1 VSRVRRTKAP
11 RTRRPTVEGRSP
23 AKASRAR
30 RPTVEGRSPAKAPRA
45 RRPTVERRSPAKAPR
60 ARRPTVE
67 RRSPAKALRR
77 RIGIDVGGTNTD
89 AVLLDGPRVVHAVK
103 TPTTAD
109 VTAGITT
116 ALREL
121 LAQPAATPPGHPG
134 LTPAAIMIG
143 TTHFT
148 NAVVQRRDL
157 TRVAAIRI
165 GLPASASLPPFVD
178 WPDDLAALV
187 RGEVVMVE
195 GGHEYD
201 GRPIVPLDERAI
213 RDAGRRLRE
222 AGITSAAV
230 TSVFSP
236 LNAECEQRA
245 AAILR
250 EECPGLAVTQSHELG
265 RIGLLEREN
274 AALLNAALVDLARR
288 TTRAFTEALRAS
300 GLTAPLYLT
309 QNDGTVMLAA
319 TAEAFPVYSFASG
332 PTNSMRGAAFLSGLA
347 DAIVIDVGG
356 TTTDIGSLRHG
367 FPREANNVV
376 EVGGVR
382 TLFRMP
388 DLLSLGLGG
397 GSHVQGEPPAVGPR
411 SVGYRLVEQSR
422 VFGGATLTATDIAV
436 AAGLVDLGDR
446 RRVADLPAGQVT
458 AAVARMHAM
467 IEEGVDR
474 MKTDA
479 RDEPLIAVGG
489 GCFLVPERLP
499 GVSEVV
505 HVPHQAVANAVGAAI
520 AQVSGEVDQIF
531 QNLSREAALAQA
543 RRIAEQRA
551 VSAGAAAGSL
561 AVVESEDL
569 PLAYLPGNSL
579 RVRVR
584 VVGELAG
591 A

>member
-1 VSRVRRTKAP
+1 MSKP
-11 RTRRPTVEGRSP
+11 S
-23 AKASRAR
+23 
-30 RPTVEGRSPAKAPRA
+30 
-45 RRPTVERRSPAKAPR
+45 RPTVERRSPGKTSR
-60 ARRPTVE
+60 VLGPTVE

-89 AVLLDGPRVVHAVK
+89 AVLLDGARVVHAVK

-109 VTAGITT
+109 VTTGITRALQDLLRDPAVRAADAAVT
-116 ALREL
+116 AV
-121 LAQPAATPPGHPG
+121 
-134 LTPAAIMIG
+134 MIG

-178 WPDDLAALV
+178 WPEDLAALV
-187 RGEVVMVE
+187 RGEVIMVE

-201 GRPIVPLDERAI
+201 GRPIVPLDERAL
-213 RDAGRRLRE
+213 RDAGRRLRD
-222 AGITSAAV
+222 AGLTSAAV
-230 TSVFSP
+230 TAVFSP
-236 LNAECEQRA
+236 LNAECERRA

-250 EECPGLAVTQSHELG
+250 EECPELAVTQSHELG

-288 TTRAFTEALRAS
+288 TTCAFAEALRAS
-300 GLTAPLYLT
+300 GLSAPLYLT

-332 PTNSMRGAAFLSGLA
+332 PTNSMRGAAFLSGLT

-397 GSHVQGEPPAVGPR
+397 GSLVQRDPPRVGPG

-436 AAGLVDLGDR
+436 AAGLIDLGDR
-446 RRVADLPAGQVT
+446 RRVADLPAHHVE
-458 AAVARMHAM
+458 AAVAAMHAT

-479 RDEPLIAVGG
+479 GDEPLVAVGG
-489 GCFLVPERLP
+489 GCFLVPARLA
-499 GVSEVV
+499 GISEVV
-505 HVPHQAVANAVGAAI
+505 HVPHRAVANAVGAAI

-531 QNLSREAALAQA
+531 QDLSREEALSQA
-543 RRIAEQRA
+543 CRIAERRA
-551 VSAGAAAGSL
+551 VAAGAAPETL
-561 AVVESEDL
+561 TVVEREDL

-584 VVGELAG
+584 VIGDL
-591 A
+591 

>member
-1 VSRVRRTKAP
+1 
-11 RTRRPTVEGRSP
+11 
-23 AKASRAR
+23 
-30 RPTVEGRSPAKAPRA
+30 
-45 RRPTVERRSPAKAPR
+45 
-60 ARRPTVE
+60 
-67 RRSPAKALRR
+67 
-77 RIGIDVGGTNTD
+77 
-89 AVLLDGPRVVHAVK
+89 VLLDGTRVVHAVK
-103 TPTTAD
+103 TPTTPD
-109 VTAGITT
+109 VTSGITT

-121 LAQPAATPPGHPG
+121 LAGRATIGPRTVPADSAPD
-134 LTPAAIMIG
+134 AIMIG

-178 WPDDLAALV
+178 WPEDLAALV
-187 RGEVVMVE
+187 RGEVFMVD

-201 GRPIVPLDERAI
+201 GRPIVPLDERAV
-213 RDAGRRLRE
+213 RDAARRLRA
-222 AGITSAAV
+222 AGLTSAAIAA
-230 TSVFSP
+230 VFSP
-236 LNAECEQRA
+236 LNAECEERA

-250 EECPGLAVTQSHELG
+250 EECPDVAVTLSHQLG

-367 FPREANNVV
+367 FPREANSVV

-397 GSHVQGEPPAVGPR
+397 GSLVQGDPPTVGPR
-411 SVGYRLVEQSR
+411 SVGYRLVKEGR
-422 VFGGATLTATDIAV
+422 VFGGATLTATDVAV
-436 AAGLVDLGDR
+436 AAGLADLGDR
-446 RRVADLPAGQVT
+446 RRVADLPGDLVK
-458 AAVARMHAM
+458 AALARIHAT

-479 RDEPLIAVGG
+479 REEPLIAVGG
-489 GCFLVPERLP
+489 GCFLVPERLA

-531 QNLSREAALAQA
+531 QSLSRDEALAQG

-551 VSAGAAAGSL
+551 VAAGAAVASL
-561 AVVESEDL
+561 SVVESEDL

-584 VVGELAG
+584 VVGDL
-591 A
+591 